1 MNNILTMVLFVIVT
15 LITYNLLKI
24 FVLSNLKINKW
35 IILTL
40 GIVVCALTIFIKVP
54 IFIMCLLQW
63 VYFVLILWFVDI
75 CVQERRIKQKNK
87 NKKVMVNKP
96 KVKPNRIKN
105 NNNIKN

>member
-1 MNNILTMVLFVIVT
+1 MSILSIILFVLTT

-24 FVLSNLKINKW
+24 FLLSNVKANKWLVLSI
-35 IILTL
+35 
-40 GIVVCALTIFIKVP
+40 GIVVLVGSFFVSLPT
-54 IFIMCLLQW
+54 FIMYLIQW

-75 CVQERRIKQKNK
+75 YMQERKIKLKNK

-105 NNNIKN
+105 NNTKN

>member
-1 MNNILTMVLFVIVT
+1 MVLFVIVT